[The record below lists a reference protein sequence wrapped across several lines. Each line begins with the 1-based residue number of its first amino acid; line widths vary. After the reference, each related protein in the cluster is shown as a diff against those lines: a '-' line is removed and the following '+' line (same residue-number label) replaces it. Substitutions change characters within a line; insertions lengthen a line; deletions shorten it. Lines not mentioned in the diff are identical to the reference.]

1 MEQYN
6 FDGLDLDF
14 EFPEAVDKPGFA
26 AWVKELKEGLAPIGK
41 EVILKKIIIAQCTS
55 DHVGGNDRFCAGLK
69 TVISA
74 SS

>member
-41 EVILKKIIIAQCTS
+41 EVIKK
-55 DHVGGNDRFCAGLK
+55 R
-69 TVISA
+69 
-74 SS
+74 